1 MQSGMAKT
9 ESRQWASDAE
19 GCRRRRQYRTGRAH
33 HGATAREGMSEAN
46 L

>member
-1 MQSGMAKT
+1 MFNLITYKTYSG
-9 ESRQWASDAE
+9 ASDAE